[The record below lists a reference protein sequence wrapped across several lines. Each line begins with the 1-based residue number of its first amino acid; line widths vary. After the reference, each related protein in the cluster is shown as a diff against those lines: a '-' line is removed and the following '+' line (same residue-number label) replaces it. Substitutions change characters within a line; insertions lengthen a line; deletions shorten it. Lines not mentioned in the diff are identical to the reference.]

1 MHTLSCS
8 LCGGGGCE
16 SNTVPAGEVSVSL
29 AVCGYRTELARLP
42 ETVIAEQVYNA
53 GMCPACALE
62 KGTLFPELVSSY

>member
-1 MHTLSCS
+1 MHNLSCS

-16 SNTVPAGEVSVSL
+16 SNTVPAGEVAVSL

-42 ETVIAEQVYNA
+42 IVRIEEQRYSS

-62 KGTLFPELVSSY
+62 KGTLFPELVSRY

>member
-1 MHTLSCS
+1 MHNMSCS

-42 ETVIAEQVYNA
+42 YVTIAEQVYSS
-53 GMCPACALE
+53 GLCPNCALD
-62 KGTLFPELVSSY
+62 KGTLFPELISKY